1 MLARP
6 RDTDSEKERKQKRQ
20 SSQKKKNSQRF
31 LVSFCFLKFLF
42 LFFESFASAQPPG
55 KVESSNS
62 TECATYQRWWKA
74 KNSRQIEPAT
84 LYHSLCTIPSTH
96 AHIWFH
102 FASFIRSLV
111 HFFPIHTF
119 ILSISVWIQCFCF
132 LFSLM
137 IENIDSK
144 HLKMCAV
151 CTMKLALVQTL

>member
-1 MLARP
+1 MRENASKTKRY
-6 RDTDSEKERKQKRQ
+6 TDSEKERKQKRQ
-20 SSQKKKNSQRF
+20 SSQKKNSQRF

-84 LYHSLCTIPSTH
+84 LYHSLICTHMIP
-96 AHIWFH
+96 
-102 FASFIRSLV
+102 
-111 HFFPIHTF
+111 
-119 ILSISVWIQCFCF
+119 FCF
-132 LFSLM
+132 VYSFVGSLFSHPYIYFIYFSLNSKVFLLFVFAYDR
-137 IENIDSK
+137 NIDSK